1 MNNTTPLSKSVGE
14 DVFSLSEIQEKIS
27 MAMHYLV
34 TEGKEAKKDV
44 AVNTHF
50 EYVKL
55 SIELLTKVNESH
67 GVNDQFEQLLESLLE
82 KTTACSFLTPYL
94 LVIRKINK
102 SNNRMWCAAIEKE
115 NKLLVESLLKLKEKI
130 SLRNALVPIGP
141 TPPLPTPPLLRAP
154 STSQHNVQGT
164 SQQMGVMP
172 PPRLR
177 NMPSEENPTEKINNL
192 RTGAESHIQRDVQL
206 EENDKENRHPKENEN
221 RINGQG
227 PSVSEQPEENDDD
240 QPGPSNRRQVS
251 RPPPPRSRK
260 PSTREE
266 FYKKLADTQ
275 ATKQFINVFAANE
288 KAMGSNGKRTLY
300 VVIESG
306 HDFAKI
312 KDPLSKIHLIRN
324 VEGLG
329 LKVPCINMDNVEG
342 FIGDVS
348 AKRTVINSVNQNT
361 VQMSFRKFLDLIDL
375 KSNKTGIYNCL
386 SFEFS
391 NSQDGSRLTEN
402 FEFPF
407 IVRQK
412 SFVFQLEKALQSEK
426 MFLKSKMEEDTLTE
440 EEKKAVESRLLKIG
454 MMVERLPR
462 HEKYLIISMANS
474 LTDVHVDFSAS
485 SVFYH
490 VLQGQKVF
498 YVAPP
503 TPENIA
509 IYEDFQLNYGEKRE
523 NKKWIGQ
530 ELQQHWERIQIN
542 PGETAIIPAGYIH
555 FVFTP
560 MDSIVIGGNF
570 LVEEFAEIQFKFT
583 RMEERCVQLKTTD
596 QSNLYESFWNLIFS
610 YAENVLLQKI
620 MVANENEMSDETLQH
635 TAKTFVKEMEK
646 SQNATDWYTDE
657 EKKTIIENLKN
668 AISSPNPRT
677 TTSSNTPHTSIKRKQ
692 ERNSSPVIGEG
703 SSTNLAA
710 PPPKRHA
717 AVRSGL
723 SS

>member
-1 MNNTTPLSKSVGE
+1 MSNMTPLSKSVGE
-14 DVFSLSEIQEKIS
+14 YVFSLSEIQEKIS

-34 TEGKEAKKDV
+34 TEGKEAKKAV
-44 AVNTHF
+44 AVKTHF

-55 SIELLTKVNESH
+55 SIGLLTKVNESH

-82 KTTACSFLTPYL
+82 KTTACSFLTPFL
-94 LVIRKINK
+94 AVIRKINK

-141 TPPLPTPPLLRAP
+141 TPPLLRAP
-154 STSQHNVQGT
+154 SSSQHNVQGT
-164 SQQMGVMP
+164 PQQMRVMP

-177 NMPSEENPTEKINNL
+177 NMPSEENPTEKIDNL
-192 RTGAESHIQRDVQL
+192 RTAAESHVQRDDQL
-206 EENDKENRHPKENEN
+206 EESDKENKYPKENEN
-221 RINGQG
+221 RRNGQG
-227 PSVSEQPEENDDD
+227 PSVSEQPEENDDN
-240 QPGPSNRRQVS
+240 QPGSSNRRQVS
-251 RPPPPRSRK
+251 RPPLSRLRK

-275 ATKQFINVFAANE
+275 ATKQFINIFAANE
-288 KAMGSNGKRTLY
+288 KTMGSNGKCTLY

-312 KDPLSKIHLIRN
+312 KDPLSRIHLIRN
-324 VEGLG
+324 IEGLG
-329 LKVPCINMDNVEG
+329 LKVPCINLNNVDD
-342 FIGDVS
+342 FIGDLSV
-348 AKRTVINSVNQNT
+348 KKTVINSVNQNS
-361 VQMSFRKFLDLIDL
+361 VQMSFRKFLDLIKL

-391 NSQDGSRLTEN
+391 KSQDGSRLTED

-426 MFLKSKMEEDTLTE
+426 VSLESKLKEETCAE
-440 EEKKAVESRLLKIG
+440 EEKSAAENRLLKIG

-503 TPENIA
+503 TTENIA

-523 NKKWIGQ
+523 KKEWIGQ
-530 ELQQHWERIQIN
+530 ELQEHWERIEIN

-583 RMEERCVQLKTTD
+583 RIEERCVQLKTTD
-596 QSNLYESFWNLIFS
+596 QSNLYENFWNLIYS

-620 MVANENEMSDETLQH
+620 MVANENKTMNDEILR
-635 TAKTFVKEMEK
+635 TAETFAKEMEQ
-646 SQNATDWYTDE
+646 SQNAADWYTDE
-657 EKKTIIENLKN
+657 EKGTIIENL
-668 AISSPNPRT
+668 
-677 TTSSNTPHTSIKRKQ
+677 
-692 ERNSSPVIGEG
+692 
-703 SSTNLAA
+703 
-710 PPPKRHA
+710 
-717 AVRSGL
+717 
-723 SS
+723 

>member
-14 DVFSLSEIQEKIS
+14 DLFTLSEIQEKIT

-34 TEGKEAKKDV
+34 TEGKEVKKNV

-82 KTTACSFLTPYL
+82 KTTACSFLTPFMS
-94 LVIRKINK
+94 VIRKNNK
-102 SNNRMWCAAIEKE
+102 LWCAAIEKE
-115 NKLLVESLLKLKEKI
+115 NKLLVESIMKLKEKI

-192 RTGAESHIQRDVQL
+192 RTAAESHIQRGVQL
-206 EENDKENRHPKENEN
+206 WENDKENRQPKENEN
-221 RINGQG
+221 RKDGQG
-227 PSVSEQPEENDDD
+227 PSVSEQPEEEDVE
-240 QPGPSNRRQVS
+240 QPGPSNRRQVP
-251 RPPPPRSRK
+251 RPLPSRSRK

-266 FYKKLADTQ
+266 FYRILAETQ

-288 KAMGSNGKRTLY
+288 KTMGSNGKCTLY

-312 KDPLSKIHLIRN
+312 KDPLSRIHLIRN
-324 VEGLG
+324 IEGLG
-329 LKVPCINMDNVEG
+329 LKVPCINMDNVRD
-342 FIGDVS
+342 FMGDLT
-348 AKRTVINSVNQNT
+348 AKRTLINSVNQNT
-361 VQMSFRKFLDLIDL
+361 VQMSFQKFLDLIAL

-391 NSQDGSRLTEN
+391 KSQNGSRLTEN

-412 SFVFQLEKALQSEK
+412 SLVFQLEKALQSEK
-426 MFLKSKMEEDTLTE
+426 VSLESKMEEDTLTE
-440 EEKKAVESRLLKIG
+440 EEKQAVENRLLKIG

-503 TPENIA
+503 TTENIA

-596 QSNLYESFWNLIFS
+596 QSNLYESFWNLIYS

-620 MVANENEMSDETLQH
+620 MVANENESSDESLQQ
-635 TAKTFVKEMEK
+635 TAELFVKEMEE
-646 SQNATDWYTDE
+646 SQKAADWYTDE

-668 AISSPNPRT
+668 AISYSNPRA
-677 TTSSNTPHTSIKRKQ
+677 TTSNNIPHASMKRDQ
-692 ERNSSPVIGEG
+692 ERNAFPENDEG
-703 SSTNLAA
+703 SSSNLAA
-710 PPPKRHA
+710 PPPKRRA
-717 AVRSGL
+717 AVKSGL